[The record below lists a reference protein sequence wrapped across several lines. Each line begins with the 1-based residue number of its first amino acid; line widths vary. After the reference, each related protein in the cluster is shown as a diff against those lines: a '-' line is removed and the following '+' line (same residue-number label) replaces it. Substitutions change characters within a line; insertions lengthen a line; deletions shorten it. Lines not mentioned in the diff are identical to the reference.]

1 MQGRDSGRHVRQ
13 FRVVEPGDFA
23 LHFAE
28 FQKSAPQ
35 ILSRREREVFV
46 LAALGKDRRETAEA
60 LGISVRTVETHRRAI
75 RQKLGV
81 NRDATLALYA
91 IRNALIVAEES
102 DSELESECE
111 VKSASTFWTSSQ
123 N

>member
-1 MQGRDSGRHVRQ
+1 MQDRETGRHRRQ
-13 FRVVEPGDFA
+13 FRVVEAGDFA

-75 RQKLGV
+75 RQKLAV
-81 NRDATLALYA
+81 DRASSLAFYA
-91 IRNALIVAEES
+91 IRHAALVAE
-102 DSELESECE
+102 DSETEKQE
-111 VKSASTFWTSSQ
+111 VSPASIFWTSTQ